1 MHTERNLYQ
10 NSIGIFLR
18 NRAKNPDIYVEQQ
31 RTRNSQSNPQKREP
45 VGGILLPDFKLYFE
59 ATVTRTTVEL
69 KNRPTG
75 QRTRRES
82 PEINLQ
88 GCGQFIYSQRVKNI

>member
-1 MHTERNLYQ
+1 M
-10 NSIGIFLR
+10 
-18 NRAKNPDIYVEQQ
+18 
-31 RTRNSQSNPQKREP
+31 
-45 VGGILLPDFKLYFE
+45 LPDFKLYFE